1 MKILK
6 PFFGFVYLLLITTA
20 CEEQQRNFG
29 EPPREYDAQ
38 SAVDND
44 SLISFLQKRF
54 YNYEDY
60 ATAAS
65 NEQVTFTID
74 TIQGKNANKITLR
87 DQGEEINFRIKN
99 REGA

>member
-6 PFFGFVYLLLITTA
+6 PFFGIVCLLLITTA

-60 ATAAS
+60 ATARKQNLLFLIS
-65 NEQVTFTID
+65 LMTRLFKRN
-74 TIQGKNANKITLR
+74 
-87 DQGEEINFRIKN
+87 
-99 REGA
+99 